1 MGLSTFIPGITLVLA
16 SKMPRWLL
24 AVSLMAFTGISLV
37 SWPAVAIGVAAGYL
51 VVVLCGPLLNR
62 NFLLALSLE
71 VAGFWIFSNLGNWW
85 QFYPHSAIGLVECL
99 IAGLPFIV
107 RAFLIDGAI
116 AGALWFGFARRLTP
130 A

>member
-37 SWPAVAIGVAAGYL
+37 SWPAGAIGVAAGYL
-51 VVVLCGPLLNR
+51 VVVLCGPLLSR

-85 QFYPHSAIGLVECL
+85 QFYPHSAIGLEECL

-107 RAFLIDGAI
+107 RAFLIDGAV
-116 AGALWFGFARRLTP
+116 AGALWFSFARRLTS